1 MKLFIISALLCA
13 AYISVPSRAQESSE
27 PSPGRPTGDDVL
39 RRIDENLVLDSAT
52 GVSLMVIHGRS
63 GTRTIRS
70 RFWKQGADSSF
81 VEYLSPPR
89 EEGKKM
95 LKLGDKLW
103 TYAPEPADRII
114 TISGHLLRQSV
125 MGSDLSYEDLLENSR
140 MLEMYDAEVT
150 GEEPVGE
157 RPCWIVRMTARVED
171 AAYHTRTVWVDK
183 ERWLPLK
190 EERYARSGRLL
201 KKTTIEEALRAGG
214 RWYIRRATF
223 RDMLSSGE
231 GTEYI
236 VESIEFDVDIPDHV
250 FSKASLR
257 Q

>member
-1 MKLFIISALLCA
+1 MRASIIAALLPLIMA
-13 AYISVPSRAQESSE
+13 APCHAQGSDPAHPSW
-27 PSPGRPTGDDVL
+27 PSGREVL
-39 RRIDENLVLDSAT
+39 ERIDDNLALDSAT
-52 GVSLMVIHGRS
+52 GVSEMIIHGRS
-63 GTRTIRS
+63 GTRTIGS
-70 RFWKQGADSSF
+70 RFWKRGADSSF

-89 EEGKKM
+89 EAGKKM

-125 MGSDLSYEDLLENSR
+125 MGSDLSYEDLLENNR
-140 MLEMYDAEVT
+140 LLDVYDAEVT
-150 GEEPVGE
+150 GEETVGD
-157 RPCWIVRMTARVED
+157 RPCWIVRMTARTDDV
-171 AAYHTRTVWVDK
+171 AYYARTVWVDT
-183 ERWLPLK
+183 ERWLPLR

-201 KKTTIEEALRAGG
+201 KKTTIEESMRIGD
-214 RWYIRRATF
+214 RWYIKRATF

-236 VESIEFDVDIPDHV
+236 VDSIEFGVEIPDYI

>member
-1 MKLFIISALLCA
+1 MKLSAIVFLLA
-13 AYISVPSRAQESSE
+13 ALHPAAPCRGQETAVPD
-27 PSPGRPTGDDVL
+27 PSRPTGREVL
-39 RRIDENLVLDSAT
+39 ERIDENLVLDSAT
-52 GVSLMVIHGRS
+52 GVSVMVIHGRS

-81 VEYLSPPR
+81 VEYLAPPR
-89 EEGKKM
+89 EAGKKM
-95 LKLGDKLW
+95 LKLGDMLW

-140 MLEMYDAEVT
+140 LRETYDAEVT
-150 GEEPVGE
+150 GEEAVLD
-157 RPCWIVRMTARVED
+157 RPCWVVRMTARVDD
-171 AAYHTRTVWVDK
+171 AAYHSRTVWVDK
-183 ERWLPLK
+183 ERWLPLR

-201 KKTTIEEALRAGG
+201 KKTTIEEAMRAGG
-214 RWYIRRATF
+214 RWYIGRATF
-223 RDMLSSGE
+223 KDMLSSGE

-236 VESIEFDVDIPDHV
+236 VESIEFGVDIPGHV